1 METRRKMKKKRG
13 HQKGT
18 GPNESA
24 AKIAT
29 VPHCARCA
37 IFSSTPEPRPR
48 STTEERRTKGSC
60 GDWLRLSAQVE
71 MLPFYVFLHK
81 GVI

>member
-1 METRRKMKKKRG
+1 METRRKMKKRKG
-13 HQKGT
+13 HRKGT

-24 AKIAT
+24 GKTAT

-37 IFSSTPEPRPR
+37 TFSSTPELRPR
-48 STTEERRTKGSC
+48 STTEERRTRGSC

-71 MLPFYVFLHK
+71 MLPFDVFLHK
-81 GVI
+81 GAI